1 MLQYSLKRVFKSL
14 LFCVLL
20 LLLVAFDILD
30 TIPETEK
37 FNCFVIGQITYLKLV
52 SRCWDITLRNRSKGP
67 SIKYVY
73 KIFRRTNISN
83 PLMRTRMRAYQGVR
97 NVSFSANFA
106 YVLNG
111 WPVFIIKNNILLNIA
126 EQTYYI
132 STHEVNK

>member
-1 MLQYSLKRVFKSL
+1 
-14 LFCVLL
+14 
-20 LLLVAFDILD
+20 
-30 TIPETEK
+30 
-37 FNCFVIGQITYLKLV
+37 
-52 SRCWDITLRNRSKGP
+52 
-67 SIKYVY
+67 
-73 KIFRRTNISN
+73 
-83 PLMRTRMRAYQGVR
+83 MRTIMRAYQGVR